1 MGFRLTVNIASTK
14 VGNSVKKCRFVGRN
28 PDPGARQQR
37 PTEFSKL
44 GIYVFQGA
52 SAINL
57 DAKGRMSIPAKHRD
71 ALTLQCEGRVTLTK
85 HPQGCLLFFP
95 RPVWEEHRKQIA
107 AWPMSARSWQ
117 RIFLGNAVDVELDS
131 AGRILISPE
140 LRAAVG
146 LEKEVMMLGM
156 GSHFEIW
163 NAARLAE
170 DEAAAVAGG
179 MPDVLS
185 NFSF

>member
-1 MGFRLTVNIASTK
+1 M
-14 VGNSVKKCRFVGRN
+14 
-28 PDPGARQQR
+28 
-37 PTEFSKL
+37 
-44 GIYVFQGA
+44 FQGA

-71 ALTLQCEGRVTLTK
+71 ALSIQCEGRLTLTK
-85 HPQGCLLFFP
+85 HPDGCVMLFP
-95 RPVWEEHRKQIA
+95 RPVWESHREQIA
-107 AWPMSARSWQ
+107 TWPLQARAWQ
-117 RIFLGNAVDVELDS
+117 RIFLGNACDVELDT

-146 LEKEVMMLGM
+146 LDREVMLMGM

-163 NAARLAE
+163 DAAKLAE
-170 DEAAAVAGG
+170 KEQQAIDAGI
-179 MPDVLS
+179 PDVLA

>member
-1 MGFRLTVNIASTK
+1 
-14 VGNSVKKCRFVGRN
+14 
-28 PDPGARQQR
+28 
-37 PTEFSKL
+37 
-44 GIYVFQGA
+44 VFQGA

-57 DAKGRMSIPAKHRD
+57 DAKGRMAIPAKHRD
-71 ALTLQCEGRVTLTK
+71 ALAQQCEGRLTLTK
-85 HPQGCLLFFP
+85 HPHGCLLFFP
-95 RPVWEEHRKQIA
+95 RPVWEQHREQIA
-107 AWPMSARSWQ
+107 SWPMSARAWQ
-117 RIFLGNAVDVELDS
+117 RIFLGNACDVEMDS
-131 AGRILISPE
+131 AGRVLISPE

-163 NAARLAE
+163 DAAKLAE
-170 DEAAAVAGG
+170 SEADAVAGG

>member
-1 MGFRLTVNIASTK
+1 M
-14 VGNSVKKCRFVGRN
+14 
-28 PDPGARQQR
+28 
-37 PTEFSKL
+37 
-44 GIYVFQGA
+44 FQGA

-71 ALTLQCEGRVTLTK
+71 ALSVQCEGRMTLTK
-85 HPQGCLLFFP
+85 HPHGCLLFFP
-95 RPVWEEHRKQIA
+95 RPVWEQHRDQIA
-107 AWPMSARSWQ
+107 AWPMSARAWQ
-117 RIFLGNAVDVELDS
+117 RIFLGNACDVEVDS

-156 GSHFEIW
+156 GTHFEIW
-163 NAARLAE
+163 DAAKLA
-170 DEAAAVAGG
+170 DSEAEAVAGG

>member
-1 MGFRLTVNIASTK
+1 M
-14 VGNSVKKCRFVGRN
+14 
-28 PDPGARQQR
+28 
-37 PTEFSKL
+37 
-44 GIYVFQGA
+44 FQGA

-71 ALTLQCEGRVTLTK
+71 ALALQCEGRMTLTK
-85 HPQGCLLFFP
+85 HPHGCLLFFP
-95 RPVWEEHRKQIA
+95 RPVWEQHREQIA
-107 AWPMSARSWQ
+107 AWPMSARAWQ
-117 RIFLGNAVDVELDS
+117 RIFLGNACDVELDS
-131 AGRILISPE
+131 AGRVLISPE

-156 GSHFEIW
+156 GTHFEIW
-163 NAARLAE
+163 DAAKLAE
-170 DEAAAVAGG
+170 SEAEAVSGG

>member
-1 MGFRLTVNIASTK
+1 M
-14 VGNSVKKCRFVGRN
+14 
-28 PDPGARQQR
+28 
-37 PTEFSKL
+37 
-44 GIYVFQGA
+44 FQGA
-52 SAINL
+52 SSLNL

-71 ALTLQCEGRVTLTK
+71 ALVVQSEGRVTLTR
-85 HPQGCLLFFP
+85 HPHGCLLLFP
-95 RPVWEEHRKQIA
+95 RPVWESHREQIA
-107 AWPMSARSWQ
+107 GWPMSARAWQ
-117 RIFLGNAVDVELDS
+117 RIFLGNASDVELDS

-146 LEKEVMMLGM
+146 LERETMLLGM

-163 NAARLAE
+163 DAAKLAAS
-170 DEAAAVAGG
+170 EAQAVEAG

>member
-1 MGFRLTVNIASTK
+1 M
-14 VGNSVKKCRFVGRN
+14 
-28 PDPGARQQR
+28 
-37 PTEFSKL
+37 
-44 GIYVFQGA
+44 FQGA

-71 ALTLQCEGRVTLTK
+71 ALALQCEGLLTLTR
-85 HPQGCLLFFP
+85 HPHGCLLFFP
-95 RPVWEEHRKQIA
+95 RPVWETHRDQIA
-107 AWPMSARSWQ
+107 AWPMSARAWQ
-117 RIFLGNAVDVELDS
+117 RIFLGNACDVEMDS
-131 AGRILISPE
+131 AGRVLISPE
-140 LRAAVG
+140 LRAAIG

-163 NAARLAE
+163 DAAKLAA
-170 DEAAAVAGG
+170 DEASAVAGG